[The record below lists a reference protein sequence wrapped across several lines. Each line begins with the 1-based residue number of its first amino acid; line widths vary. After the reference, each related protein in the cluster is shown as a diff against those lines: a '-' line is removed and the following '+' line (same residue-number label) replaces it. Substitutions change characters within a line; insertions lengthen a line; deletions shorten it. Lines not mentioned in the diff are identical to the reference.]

1 MLTKLRSLIA
11 CLILAIV
18 STLPVC
24 AQMILVHGKVVDQS
38 GAPLSG
44 VSITAKQDA
53 SKRTHSATD
62 GTFSIQVA
70 EKTVLVFALNGKK
83 TVELQASADSL
94 RVKLENEVHAAGV
107 TTMRQATSVK
117 STYYLLWLLDGVTYK
132 EF

>member
-1 MLTKLRSLIA
+1 MLNEVALSRLFFIFVPQSAQNKYSIKTKLRSLIA

-18 STLPVC
+18 STLPVY

-83 TVELQASADSL
+83 TAGLSRLSA
-94 RVKLENEVHAAGV
+94 
-107 TTMRQATSVK
+107 RQT
-117 STYYLLWLLDGVTYK
+117 
-132 EF
+132 